1 MKRTVL
7 VTLVAL
13 CQLALVGVGVA
24 PQLSARVN
32 GETVLLKVAP
42 IDPIDPFRGAYV
54 VLDYPDLTPPSEEDL
69 WGEGEDGDD
78 HLFIVLEERDGVS
91 VGTEWTY
98 QRPESG
104 LYVACAP
111 RSWEVKCGIDSW
123 FAPQKDAL
131 RIERDVMGG
140 HALAEVRI
148 DSRGNAAITGLRT
161 D

>member
-1 MKRTVL
+1 MNRTVL

-54 VLDYPDLTPPSEEDL
+54 VLDYPDLDPPDGL
-69 WGEGEDGDD
+69 WEQQESNDD
-78 HLFIVLEERDGVS
+78 HLFIVLEERDGVA
-91 VGTEWTY
+91 VGTEWTFD
-98 QRPESG
+98 RPESG
-104 LYVACAP
+104 LYLACAP
-111 RSWEVKCGIDSW
+111 ETWAAKCGIDSW

-140 HALAEVRI
+140 HALAEVSV